1 MCVTG
6 YPRLQLQ
13 PRSLGDINIEPS
25 EERELYERKYDEW
38 LLYAAPR
45 IRAIYR
51 NADAQAKRA
60 AWARCSDALRD
71 EINRIAKLER
81 ETRT

>member
-1 MCVTG
+1 LAPLAVT
-6 YPRLQLQ
+6 
-13 PRSLGDINIEPS
+13 DAD
-25 EERELYERKYDEW
+25 ERELFGNKYYEW

-51 NADAQAKRA
+51 YADAQTKRD

-71 EINRIAKLER
+71 EINRIAKVERLER
-81 ETRT
+81 